1 MNAVTRKFNDSTTIS
16 CNVDGRTELVT
27 VLDAQKRA
35 TGYAYLVV
43 SSQGEVYI
51 AWENDKIVGVFST
64 ELVRKSFRNAAN
76 DANVDLRAKR
86 FVSRSYIVA

>member
-1 MNAVTRKFNDSTTIS
+1 MKTITRRFNDSAYLL
-16 CNVDGRTELVT
+16 CAVAGRQERVV

-35 TGYAYLVV
+35 TGYAYLVANT
-43 SSQGEVYI
+43 QGELYI
-51 AWENDKIVGVFST
+51 AWENDAIVGVFSS

-86 FVSRSYIVA
+86 FASRAYIVN